1 MRKLGIFAS
10 SIAATAILAA
20 CATTAA
26 EPPVEEAP
34 TPVAEELTVVRVGYI
49 SNPNNVAQ
57 MFVAEQKGYFAEE
70 GIELEIAM
78 FSTGI
83 SLSQALTGGSVDI
96 GVMGAAIANFPARGQ
111 GKLFLLNNLETDIHQ
126 VWAAEGS
133 GIQSVEDL
141 EGKTI
146 ATTTGSA
153 GDVVLQ
159 AALDKA
165 GLDRSQVEV
174 VNLDMPSVAN
184 ALITGAVDAASLW
197 APFDQQV
204 LENAPGATL
213 IATSGELDSP
223 IAGGWVANNNY
234 FYYNEDV
241 IEGIV
246 AAWQKA
252 NADVISDPEGSL
264 DVVCPI
270 IVEVM
275 TDEVCRDIYFK
286 TTAYSNE
293 DWLASYGD
301 GSALASVKRM
311 QDVFVQ
317 IGALSGDLV
326 QPEDYF
332 DTSFFSKIAA
342 R

>member
-1 MRKLGIFAS
+1 MRKT
-10 SIAATAILAA
+10 SIAACTLVIAALLAG
-20 CATTAA
+20 CAT
-26 EPPVEEAP
+26 EPAQ
-34 TPVAEELTVVRVGYI
+34 TDAEELTTVRIGYI

-57 MFVAEQKGYFAEE
+57 MFIAEQEGYFAEE
-70 GIELEIAM
+70 GIELEITN
-78 FSTGI
+78 FPTGI

-126 VWAAEGS
+126 VWAADGS
-133 GIQSVEDL
+133 GIESVDDL
-141 EGKTI
+141 RGRTI

-159 AALDKA
+159 AALDEA
-165 GLDRSQVEV
+165 GLDRSEVDV
-174 VNLDMPSVAN
+174 VNLEMPSVAN
-184 ALITGAVDAASLW
+184 ALITGAVDAASIW
-197 APFDQQV
+197 APFDQQII
-204 LENAPGATL
+204 ENAPGATM
-213 IATSGELDSP
+213 IATSGQLNSP

-234 FYYNEDV
+234 FVHNQAV
-241 IEGIV
+241 LEGVV
-246 AAWQKA
+246 AAWQRA
-252 NADVISDPEGSL
+252 NADIIADPEGSL

-270 IVEVM
+270 IVDVM

-293 DWLASYGD
+293 DWLASYAD

-317 IGALSGDLV
+317 IGALTGDLV

-332 DTSFFSKIAA
+332 DTSFFEKIAA